1 MQHAGRVAAV
11 SRTREDLVRV
21 ALRLLDA
28 HGLADVTMRRLAAE
42 LGLQASALYHHV
54 PSKQVLLGQVADEV
68 LRLGARPRR
77 ATAWDD
83 RVVEVAHELRD
94 AMLAYRDGAELVST
108 VIAFGLGASQPLEDL
123 TSALADAGLPG
134 DLVPTAARTVLHFVL
149 GHTLEEQTHLQAG
162 SAGAIEDDPR
172 PSDFAAGLGIVVDGL
187 RVAVARPGLPVTG

>member
-1 MQHAGRVAAV
+1 M

-54 PSKQVLLGQVADEV
+54 PSKQVLLGAVADEV

-83 RVVEVAHELRD
+83 RVAEVAHELRD

-108 VIAFGLGASQPLEDL
+108 VIAFGLGAGQPLEDL
-123 TSALADAGLPG
+123 T
-134 DLVPTAARTVLHFVL
+134 V
-149 GHTLEEQTHLQAG
+149 
-162 SAGAIEDDPR
+162 AIKLSR
-172 PSDFAAGLGIVVDGL
+172 RGVDGTEDVHKPDLDAL
-187 RVAVARPGLPVTG
+187 RARALVLYELKYVIQL